1 MSLESI
7 DPHFLIEAD
16 INPLI
21 VFSPNGHIIHLNAT
35 AEILLGYVSS
45 KELFEI
51 AMQYAPQTYGHK
63 TTTMDLK
70 YNLFLFY
77 GVTIGYEN
85 DEYIYI
91 RLYHKPRLGSSK
103 ESVNC
108 NTTETDIN
116 TLIEANIALFQ
127 IDSNAE
133 IALLTDQGLP
143 EIKIDQNR
151 FSKLLSKSLKN
162 FEACDNID
170 ISLKLIIGEYIIIKE
185 KKYQILALEI
195 NSNKR
200 KSTYDPEIESLSED
214 SFMTVSLNEN
224 SISLEIPFIA
234 Q

>member
-7 DPHFLIEAD
+7 DLNFLIEAD

-21 VFSPNGHIIHLNAT
+21 IFSPNGHIIHLNST
-35 AEILLGYVSS
+35 AEILLGYTSS

-77 GVTIGYEN
+77 GITIGYEN
-85 DEYIYI
+85 DEYIYL
-91 RLYHKPRLGSSK
+91 RLYHKPRLGSTK
-103 ESVNC
+103 ETINC

-127 IDSNAE
+127 IESDAN

-143 EIKIDQNR
+143 QIKIDQNR

-162 FEACDNID
+162 FKDCENID

-195 NSNKR
+195 
-200 KSTYDPEIESLSED
+200 KSKQRDTTHDTELTSLTED
-214 SFMTVSLNEN
+214 SFITISLNEN
-224 SISLEIPFIA
+224 DISLEIPFIA

>member
-7 DPHFLIEAD
+7 DFNFLIEAD
-16 INPLI
+16 INPAI
-21 VFSPNGHIIHLNAT
+21 IFSPDGHIIHLNST
-35 AEILLGYVSS
+35 AEVLLGYTSS

-77 GVTIGYEN
+77 GITVGYEN
-85 DEYIYI
+85 DEYIYL
-91 RLYHKPRLGSSK
+91 RLYHKPRIGSNK

-108 NTTETDIN
+108 NTTQTDIN

-127 IDSNAE
+127 IESNAE
-133 IALLTDQGLP
+133 ITLLTDQGLP

-151 FSKLLSKSLKN
+151 FSKLLNKSLNNFKDCKN
-162 FEACDNID
+162 VD
-170 ISLKLIIGEYIIIKE
+170 ISLKLIIGEYIIIKKE
-185 KKYQILALEI
+185 KYQILSLEI
-195 NSNKR
+195 
-200 KSTYDPEIESLSED
+200 KSESRDSTFDNQLESLSEN
-214 SFMTVSLNEN
+214 SFITISLNEN